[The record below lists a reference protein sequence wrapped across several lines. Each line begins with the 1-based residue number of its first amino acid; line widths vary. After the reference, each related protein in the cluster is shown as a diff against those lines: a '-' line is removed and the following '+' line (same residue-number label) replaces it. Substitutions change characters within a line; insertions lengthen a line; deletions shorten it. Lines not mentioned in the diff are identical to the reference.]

1 MVRMRYQIARWVM
14 AHHAITGVICGLI
27 TIFFAIGLRNV
38 RIKPIFVDLL
48 PRNDLFVQLRGVKTT
63 TDVNRLSPLEY
74 IQATK
79 RNRGLAK
86 IYAKS
91 NIVTANGRPWI
102 DGNPFPDPNSAI
114 ELFAA
119 LTLSWGRHDASF
131 SAIKEYNLAVIGNVE
146 FLYESGWAER
156 SAVARV
162 SIDPNP
168 YWPAHEAMLRYQ
180 SIFFFVPQNVR
191 GTSFLNLWSYGQST
205 IPKLYGYLPEFRRIR
220 EFPANPRFER
230 MIPGSTLYLFDARAA
245 GDPLNTWGSYC
256 IVARG
261 PCLAAVFASW
271 NGTHPNWEHTT
282 RSGPKGRT
290 FWDTNVELVPEAII
304 VEAEPVRFPRAPASK
319 KRVWID
325 ARTILPIAIWF
336 PMTAWGEPYR
346 SLDGVYSLYE
356 YGEKQFMEG
365 AYPYW
370 SWAHAHAF
378 DVLSGRMCRLEQVRT
393 ISGGYATSVND
404 AFICEHYLT
413 PAALMRL
420 GNA

>member
-48 PRNDLFVQLRGVKTT
+48 PHNDSFVQVRGVKTT
-63 TDVNRLSPLEY
+63 TDLNRLSPWEY

-102 DGNPFPDPNSAI
+102 GGNPFPDPNSAI

-119 LTLSWGRHDASF
+119 LTLGWGRHDASF

-146 FLYESGWAER
+146 FLYESG
-156 SAVARV
+156 
-162 SIDPNP
+162 
-168 YWPAHEAMLRYQ
+168 
-180 SIFFFVPQNVR
+180 
-191 GTSFLNLWSYGQST
+191 SYD
-205 IPKLYGYLPEFRRIR
+205 RR
-220 EFPANPRFER
+220 
-230 MIPGSTLYLFDARAA
+230 
-245 GDPLNTWGSYC
+245 
-256 IVARG
+256 
-261 PCLAAVFASW
+261 
-271 NGTHPNWEHTT
+271 
-282 RSGPKGRT
+282 
-290 FWDTNVELVPEAII
+290 
-304 VEAEPVRFPRAPASK
+304 
-319 KRVWID
+319 
-325 ARTILPIAIWF
+325 
-336 PMTAWGEPYR
+336 GEPYR

-356 YGEKQFMEG
+356 YGEKHFMEG

-378 DVLSGRMCRLEQVRT
+378 DVQSGRMSRLEQVRT

-404 AFICEHYLT
+404 ASIYEHYLT